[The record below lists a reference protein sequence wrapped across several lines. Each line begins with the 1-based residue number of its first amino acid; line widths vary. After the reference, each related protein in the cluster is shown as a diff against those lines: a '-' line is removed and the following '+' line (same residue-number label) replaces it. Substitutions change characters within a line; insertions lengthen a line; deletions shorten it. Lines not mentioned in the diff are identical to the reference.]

1 MTAEPVRILVADDHP
16 LFRQGLRTAI
26 GAGDGLEVVGE
37 AETGVEAVAQALEL
51 QPDVVVMDLQMPER
65 NGIEATRQIVAQ
77 SPHIGVLVL
86 TMFEDDDSVFAAMRA
101 GARGYLLKGADHE
114 EIVRAIRA
122 VTSGEAI
129 FGPAI
134 ATRMMAYFAGRPD
147 GPAQAFPEL
156 TAREREVLELIAQ
169 GNSNAHIA
177 KRLVL
182 SQKTVRNHVS
192 NVFTK
197 LCVLDRAQAIV
208 KARKAGIGIQRTPSG
223 TETEPRG

>member
-1 MTAEPVRILVADDHP
+1 VTGEPLRVLVADDHP

-26 GAGDGLEVVGE
+26 EGGDGLEVVGE
-37 AETGVEAVAQALEL
+37 AETGVEAVERALEL
-51 QPDVVVMDLQMPER
+51 QPDVVVMDVQMPER

-77 SPHIGVLVL
+77 SPHVGVLVL

-101 GARGYLLKGADHE
+101 GARGYLLKGSEHD

-122 VTSGEAI
+122 VSSGEAI

-134 ATRMMAYFAGRPD
+134 ATRLMAYFAASAT
-147 GPAQAFPEL
+147 GPPQAFPEL
-156 TAREREVLELIAQ
+156 TPREREVLERIARGQSNAAIAQ
-169 GNSNAHIA
+169 E
-177 KRLVL
+177 LVL

-197 LCVLDRAQAIV
+197 LQVLDRAQAIV
-208 KARKAGIGIQRTPSG
+208 KAREAGLGAGPG
-223 TETEPRG
+223 G

>member
-1 MTAEPVRILVADDHP
+1 MSPDPLRVLVADDHP

-26 GAGDGLEVVGE
+26 EAGDGVEVVGE
-37 AETGVEAVAQALEL
+37 AETGVEAVALTLEL
-51 QPDVVVMDLQMPER
+51 QPDVVVMDVQMPER
-65 NGIEATRQIVAQ
+65 NGIEATREIVAQ
-77 SPHIGVLVL
+77 SPHVGVLML

-101 GARGYLLKGADHE
+101 GARGYLLKGSDHD

-122 VTSGEAI
+122 VSSGEAI

-134 ATRMMAYFAGRPD
+134 ATRLMAYFAASPG

-169 GNSNAHIA
+169 GHSNAAIA
-177 KRLVL
+177 DRLVL

-192 NVFTK
+192 NIFTK
-197 LCVLDRAQAIV
+197 LQVLDRAQAIV
-208 KARKAGIGIQRTPSG
+208 KAREAGLGAERASG
-223 TETEPRG
+223 

>member
-1 MTAEPVRILVADDHP
+1 MLIADDHP
-16 LFRQGLRTAI
+16 VFRQGLRSALE
-26 GAGDGLEVVGE
+26 GDGGFQIVGE
-37 AETGVEAVAQALEL
+37 AETGAEAIEAALEH
-51 QPDVVVMDLQMPER
+51 QPDVVAMDVQMPDR
-65 NGIEATRQIVAQ
+65 NGIEATREIVTQ

-101 GARGYLLKGADHE
+101 GARGYLLKGSDHE

-122 VTSGEAI
+122 VAAGEAI

-134 ATRMMAYFAGRPD
+134 ATRLMAYFAASPD

-156 TAREREVLELIAQ
+156 TSREREVLELIAE
-169 GNSNAHIA
+169 GRSNAEIA
-177 KRLVL
+177 GRLVL

-197 LCVLDRAQAIV
+197 LQVLDRAQAIV
-208 KARKAGIGIQRTPSG
+208 KAREAGFGRTSAS
-223 TETEPRG
+223 